1 MRLRVIAGKAGGLP
15 LESLEGKAIRPTAE
29 RVRAALFSILAPR
42 IEGARFLDLY
52 AGTGANGI
60 EALSRGANYA
70 VFVERDKAAAEVIGR
85 NLARTGFSSQSK
97 CILGA
102 MPEALDH
109 VPMEEGSY
117 SIVFADPPYRAV
129 DLCQLLIWVKERAIL
144 EKNGILIVEHAEP
157 VGRLADME
165 SALRLVDMRKYGS
178 TCLSFF
184 S

>member
-29 RVRAALFSILAPR
+29 RVREALFSILAPR

-70 VFVERDKAAAEVIGR
+70 VFVERDRAAAEVIER

-109 VPMEEGSY
+109 VPLEEGRY
-117 SIVFADPPYRAV
+117 SIVFADPPYGDPNLRQAPV
-129 DLCQLLIWVKERAIL
+129 WVAERGIL
-144 EKNGILIVEHAEP
+144 EKNGILIIEHGDTVDRFP
-157 VGRLADME
+157 DLG
-165 SALRLVDMRKYGS
+165 SALRLVDCRKYGS
-178 TCLSFF
+178 TRLSFF